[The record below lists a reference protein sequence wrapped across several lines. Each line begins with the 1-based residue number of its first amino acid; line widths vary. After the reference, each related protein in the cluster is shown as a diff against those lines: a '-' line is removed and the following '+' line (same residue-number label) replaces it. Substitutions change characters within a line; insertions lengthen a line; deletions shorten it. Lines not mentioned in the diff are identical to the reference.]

1 MSFRGV
7 TVFILLAPMTCWC
20 TPVDAKPNLGK
31 KLLEATRQADST
43 QMRILLARGA
53 DVRYEDKDG
62 CTALMVAAGGCPTD
76 VGSASLEMVK
86 ALLAAGA
93 VVDKPHPEGAR
104 GTLLIQAAYYDRPEI
119 VRALLDAHADPNL
132 RDSDGRTALFHAAG
146 RGYAGIVR
154 LLRHPGAGLNA
165 RSNAGTGP
173 LQYAAGTDR
182 LEVVRMLLDAGADPS
197 SADAQGRTC
206 FMTAAHHGE
215 VDILEALSAAKADMG
230 ARDEAGNTALMNA
243 ASAGQLDAC
252 RWLLDHGAERD
263 AHNKQGQTALTYA
276 KDRGY
281 ATVAALLQAPP

>member
-1 MSFRGV
+1 MSMSFRGV
-7 TVFILLAPMTCWC
+7 TVFILLASMTCWC
-20 TPVDAKPNLGK
+20 APVDAKPNLGK
-31 KLLEATRQADST
+31 KLLEATRRADST
-43 QMRILLARGA
+43 QVRTLLARGA

-76 VGSASLEMVK
+76 VGSASLQTVK

-154 LLRHPGAGLNA
+154 LLRPPGAGLNA
-165 RSNAGTGP
+165 RSNDGR
-173 LQYAAGTDR
+173 DR

-197 SADAQGRTC
+197 SADAHGRTC
-206 FMTAAHHGE
+206 IMTAAHHGE

-281 ATVAALLQAPP
+281 ADVAALLQAPP

>member
-7 TVFILLAPMTCWC
+7 TVFILLASMTCWC
-20 TPVDAKPNLGK
+20 APADAKPNLGK
-31 KLLEATRQADST
+31 KLLEATRRADST
-43 QMRILLARGA
+43 QVRILLSRGA
-53 DVRYEDKDG
+53 DVRYEDRDG

-146 RGYAGIVR
+146 GGYAGIVR
-154 LLRHPGAGLNA
+154 LLRPPGAGLNA
-165 RSNAGTGP
+165 RSNDGR
-173 LQYAAGTDR
+173 DR
-182 LEVVRMLLDAGADPS
+182 LKVVRMLLDAGADPS
-197 SADAQGRTC
+197 SADGHGRTC

-215 VDILEALSAAKADMG
+215 VDILEALSAANADMG

-263 AHNKQGQTALTYA
+263 ARNKQGQTALTYA

-281 ATVAALLQAPP
+281 ADVAALLQAPP